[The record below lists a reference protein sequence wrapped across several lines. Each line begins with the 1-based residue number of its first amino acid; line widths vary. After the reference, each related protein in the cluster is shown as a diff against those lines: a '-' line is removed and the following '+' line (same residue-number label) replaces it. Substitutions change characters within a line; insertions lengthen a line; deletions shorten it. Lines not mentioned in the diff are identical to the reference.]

1 MSFDEKI
8 KLLDELQD
16 LLERQIKLARQNCIG
31 EIEVLSERANGLAA
45 RIAQSGILESGEFK
59 NRRRQLRKLYEDLYM
74 SITAQ
79 RADISE
85 KLKRVR
91 KGKRTIGAYRNS
103 I

>member
-1 MSFDEKI
+1 MSFDEQI
-8 KLLDELQD
+8 NLLDELQD

-31 EIEVLSERANGLAA
+31 EIEVLSERANCLAA
-45 RIAQSGILESGEFK
+45 KIAQSGIVESGEFK
-59 NRRRQLRKLYEDLYM
+59 NRRQQLRRLYEDLYM

-85 KLKRVR
+85 KLRRVR
-91 KGKRTIGAYRNS
+91 KGKRTIKAYRNS

>member
-1 MSFDEKI
+1 MSFDEQI
-8 KLLDELQD
+8 NLLDELQD
-16 LLERQIKLARQNCIG
+16 LLGRQIKLARQNCIG
-31 EIEVLSERANGLAA
+31 EIEVLNERANFLAA
-45 RIAQSGILESGEFK
+45 RIAQSGILESDEFN
-59 NRRRQLRKLYEDLYM
+59 NRRQQLRILYEDLYM

-91 KGKRTIGAYRNS
+91 KGKRTIETYRNS